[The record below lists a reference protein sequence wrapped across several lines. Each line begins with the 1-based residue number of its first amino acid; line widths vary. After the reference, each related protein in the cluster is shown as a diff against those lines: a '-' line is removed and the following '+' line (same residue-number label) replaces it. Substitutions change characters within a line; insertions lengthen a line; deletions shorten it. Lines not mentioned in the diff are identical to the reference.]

1 MGRILDENDDDS
13 RCIIAQLSKARSR
26 WWRMAKTLKREGA
39 DPFQMG
45 RFYIAVVQAVLLYG
59 AELWT
64 ISLRELEALERD
76 QMRKNIPFEKLMIE
90 TDCPYLIPKNLDERP
105 KNNRNEPSN
114 LNHIASEIAMLM
126 EINENALRKKT
137 YENTI
142 NFFDN

>member
-1 MGRILDENDDDS
+1 
-13 RCIIAQLSKARSR
+13 
-26 WWRMAKTLKREGA
+26 
-39 DPFQMG
+39 
-45 RFYIAVVQAVLLYG
+45 
-59 AELWT
+59 
-64 ISLRELEALERD
+64 
-76 QMRKNIPFEKLMIE
+76 MIE